1 MYAVNAGHTENVK
14 LLIESG
20 ADPTLV
26 NENGATALSVA
37 QAKDNAAITET
48 IEAYLKQWKS

>member
-1 MYAVNAGHTENVK
+1 MYAVNAGHTGNVR

-26 NENGATALSVA
+26 NDNGATVLSVA
-37 QAKDNAAITET
+37 QAKDNAVVTEMV
-48 IEAYLKQWKS
+48 EAYLKRWKS